1 MFYSLDWEWLIK
13 LVFFVDDLIN
23 SIYVW
28 YYKILNICFLFNFF
42 YVILSIIL
50 LLLFY
55 YFVLLFV

>member
-28 YYKILNICFLFNFF
+28 YYKIYINIKNKL
-42 YVILSIIL
+42 
-50 LLLFY
+50 
-55 YFVLLFV
+55 